1 MIIEEGIV
9 AYVTSH
15 APLVAIQGARIY
27 PDVLPQSP
35 TLPASVFFS
44 ISDPSGYNHTGE
56 AMKEQ
61 RFQFDCWG
69 RTPMEAIRL
78 KNTYRQAFSGFKGLM
93 GSVEIY
99 AAFPDSAR
107 TMNDDEAGL
116 YRRVLEVLFQYKET

>member
-44 ISDPSGYNHTGE
+44 ISDPSDYSHTGE

-69 RTPMEAIRL
+69 RTPMEAIQL
-78 KNTYRQAFSGFKGLM
+78 KNAYRQAFSGFKGLM

-107 TMNDDEAGL
+107 TMNDDETGL
-116 YRRVLEVLFQYKET
+116 YRRVLEVLFHYKET